1 MFEVKKLITDQL
13 ASGVEKY
20 TSGVVK
26 ALSEK
31 YKFDY
36 DEAIESVGLDK
47 VKVTQVSG
55 KGKEKAA
62 RGKVSAGIPLPYCGK
77 INEECCRGIRL
88 NHGLMTQCVMLRN
101 GAEEYCKTC
110 QGQATKNGNGLPT
123 YGNIS
128 TRGNEGWRTPGGK
141 QPVAYG
147 NVMEKLGIS
156 RDEAIR
162 AAQSMGLTI
171 NEEQFNKRAAQRG
184 RPSKKVG
191 ASTSDTESEDDKPKE
206 KKKRGRPKKEKKVVN
221 GSSGDDLIA
230 NLMAEAKVAPVADV
244 AAPVADVAAPVADVA
259 APVADV
265 AKEADKWFEDN
276 VATVEKKCA
285 NKKADAVVPEQKLA
299 AEPELV
305 ASPVKDESS
314 DDEEESMV
322 VSKFEFEGKTYLKDE
337 DNGIWDINTQEHIGN
352 FDDINNCIDYCDE
365 DDEDDEE

>member
-1 MFEVKKLITDQL
+1 MSSPKMCEVNKLITDQL
-13 ASGVEKY
+13 ASVVEKY

-26 ALSEK
+26 SLSEK

-47 VKVTQVSG
+47 VKVTQVSV

-62 RGKVSAGIPLPYCGK
+62 RAKVSGGIPLPYCGK

-101 GAEEYCKTC
+101 GGEEYCKTC

-128 TRGNEGWRTPGGK
+128 TRGDEGWRTPGGK

-147 NVMEKLGIS
+147 NVMEKLGIT

-162 AAQSMGLTI
+162 AAESVGLTI

-230 NLMAEAKVAPVADV
+230 NLMAQANVGTVADV
-244 AAPVADVAAPVADVA
+244 AVAVAAPLVDVT
-259 APVADV
+259 
-265 AKEADKWFEDN
+265 KEADKWFEEN
-276 VATVEKKCA
+276 VAVAEKKCA

-322 VSKFEFEGKTYLKDE
+322 VSKFEFKGKTYLKDE
-337 DNGIWDINTQEHIGN
+337 DNGIWDIDTQEHIGN
-352 FDDINNCIDYCDE
+352 FDDINNCIDYCHE
-365 DDEDDEE
+365 DDEDEEE

>member
-101 GAEEYCKTC
+101 GGEEYCKTC
-110 QGQATKNGNGLPT
+110 QGQATKNANGLPT

-128 TRGNEGWRTPGGK
+128 TRGDEGWRTPGGK

-147 NVMEKLGIS
+147 NVMEKLGIT
-156 RDEAIR
+156 REEAIR
-162 AAQSMGLTI
+162 AAESVGLTI

-191 ASTSDTESEDDKPKE
+191 ASTSDTESEDDKSKA

-265 AKEADKWFEDN
+265 AKEADKWFQDN
-276 VATVEKKCA
+276 VATVEKKL
-285 NKKADAVVPEQKLA
+285 AV
-299 AEPELV
+299 EPQLV
-305 ASPVKDESS
+305 ASPVKDDSS

-352 FDDINNCIDYCDE
+352 FDDINNCIDYCD
-365 DDEDDEE
+365 DDDEE